1 MTKIAIAHDWLTN
14 MGGAEKVV
22 INFKQIYE
30 EAPIYTISY
39 NEKNLDKELRN
50 IDVRTSF
57 IQKLPKGNKKHQMY
71 LPFMPTA
78 WEQFDFNDYDVVLSS
93 SSSCAKGIITSPDTV
108 HICYCHSPMRYA
120 WEFYNEYMER
130 ENLGKLKKLLIK
142 YIMNYIR
149 IWDRVSADRVDY
161 YIANSKNVAKRI
173 YKHYGIEAD
182 VIHPPVKGSYFNIS
196 DIDEDYFLIVS
207 RLVPYKRVDL
217 AVEVFNELGLPLVV
231 IGGGSQLEYLKSI
244 AKPNVKIMG
253 RQSDEVIKEHYAK
266 CRAFI
271 FPGEEDFG
279 ITPLEAQASGRPVIA
294 YGKGGALETV
304 VKDKTGIFFDEQTK
318 ESLKSAILKFED
330 MTWDKNEIREHALTF
345 DEEIFKK
352 KIRKYVAQKI
362 IEHNKKISDIG
373 RVL

>member
-1 MTKIAIAHDWLTN
+1 
-14 MGGAEKVV
+14 
-22 INFKQIYE
+22 
-30 EAPIYTISY
+30 
-39 NEKNLDKELRN
+39 
-50 IDVRTSF
+50 
-57 IQKLPKGNKKHQMY
+57 
-71 LPFMPTA
+71 
-78 WEQFDFNDYDVVLSS
+78 
-93 SSSCAKGIITSPDTV
+93 
-108 HICYCHSPMRYA
+108 MRYA

-130 ENLGKLKKLLIK
+130 EGGGKLKRTLIK

-149 IWDRVSADRVDY
+149 IWDKASASRPDY

-196 DIDEDYFLIVS
+196 DVDEDYFLIVS
-207 RLVPYKRVDL
+207 RLVPYKKVDL

-231 IGGGSQLEYLKSI
+231 IGGGKQLEYLKSI

-253 RQSDEVIKEHYAK
+253 RQPDEVIKEHYAK

-304 VKDKTGIFFDEQTK
+304 VAGKTGLFFKEQSK
-318 ESLKSAILKFED
+318 DSLKDAILRFND
-330 MTWDKNEIREHALTF
+330 MSWNKQEIREHALTF
-345 DEEIFKK
+345 DEDIFKE
-352 KIRKYVAQKI
+352 KIRKYVDEKI
-362 IEHNKKISDIG
+362 IEYKNKINKVGDI
-373 RVL
+373 L

>member
-1 MTKIAIAHDWLTN
+1 
-14 MGGAEKVV
+14 
-22 INFKQIYE
+22 
-30 EAPIYTISY
+30 
-39 NEKNLDKELRN
+39 
-50 IDVRTSF
+50 
-57 IQKLPKGNKKHQMY
+57 MY

-78 WEQFDFNDYDVVLSS
+78 WEQFDFNEYDVVLSS
-93 SSSCAKGIITSPDTV
+93 SSSCAKGLITSPDTV

-130 ENLGKLKKLLIK
+130 EGGGKLKRTLIK

-149 IWDRVSADRVDY
+149 IWDKASASRPDY

-196 DIDEDYFLIVS
+196 DVDEDYFLMVS
-207 RLVPYKRVDL
+207 RLVPYKKVDL

-231 IGGGSQLEYLKSI
+231 IGGGKQLEYLKSI

-253 RQSDEVIKEHYAK
+253 RQPDEVIKEHYAK

-304 VKDKTGIFFDEQTK
+304 IEGKTGLFFKEQTK
-318 ESLKSAILKFED
+318 DSLKDAILKFND
-330 MTWDKNEIREHALTF
+330 MTWNKQEIREHALTF
-345 DEEIFKK
+345 DEETFKA
-352 KIRKYVAQKI
+352 KIRQYVESKRKEYLIKSNNVGKI
-362 IEHNKKISDIG
+362 
-373 RVL
+373 L